1 METKTSSAN
10 PMTAT
15 DRRTFVQ
22 KATAA
27 LGFMPLAGCVLNTEG
42 TGNPFDNPQ
51 PFDGLPV
58 SLRIASLRPA
68 PPSGGTTP
76 LGNYTLEIY
85 FEADVTGVGIRK
97 HSQSFK
103 SSQLQS
109 VGPSTP
115 FDVTDPFI
123 IMLSESGP
131 VLCKC
136 TFTYV
141 APPNDPK
148 PVPPEG
154 VEETHQKQAN
164 TELEMFKLIFVDP
177 GYEIV

>member
-1 METKTSSAN
+1 MAMKTSSAN

-27 LGFMPLAGCVLNTEG
+27 LGFMPLAGCAKDLDPFRVSGPDDPPFEG
-42 TGNPFDNPQ
+42 P
-51 PFDGLPV
+51 PV
-58 SLRIASLRPA
+58 TLRIASLRPA
-68 PPSGGTTP
+68 PGGTTP
-76 LGNYTLEIY
+76 LGNYTLEIA
-85 FEADVTGVGIRK
+85 FEADVTGVGLRK

-109 VGPSTP
+109 IGPSTP
-115 FDVTDPFI
+115 FDVTDSNI

-136 TFTYV
+136 TFIYDPPA
-141 APPNDPK
+141 APL
-148 PVPPEG
+148 PE
-154 VEETHQKQAN
+154 EYEATHQKLAN
-164 TELEMFKLIFVDP
+164 EELPWFKLIFVDP